1 MFSFCGEA
9 KGKEHSQ
16 TKAEFD
22 QALGQ
27 EDWARTEPQEERWLV
42 ECGLVKAQPQLPWGT
57 RELSQ
62 SSGEAEASIGRR
74 GLSKGKNAVLGYV
87 PDWEQTETAG
97 QC

>member
-62 SSGEAEASIGRR
+62 SSGEALASENMH
-74 GLSKGKNAVLGYV
+74 SPSQAMY
-87 PDWEQTETAG
+87 QAG
-97 QC
+97 NRPRPLTGA